1 MMLRPVRWLVSI
13 ALGLA
18 LLLVPDAQQQVATIG
33 LVRVQHA
40 KAVDF
45 SNGVIWI
52 LAIGAD
58 ARADNPVLRSRAD
71 AIQLVGIDAATGSAA
86 AIGIPRDS
94 WVDLPGHGFEKIN
107 AGLQLGGPEL
117 MAKAVEELTGI
128 SPDYVLATAF
138 VGFRRMVTLIGGVEV
153 QAPMAFDDPGH
164 QLQVVR
170 GRNEFDSREALA
182 FARSRKEFATGDFER
197 SANQQLLML
206 GILRKLRQ
214 NEDTVGFLERGAWS
228 VMQGMETDLLPTELY
243 RLAQLITMVRPQQ
256 VTHCVVPG
264 TIDTSPA
271 GASIVH
277 PDTTAALRMGADA
290 RDDAQLDKGCS
301 S

>member
-1 MMLRPVRWLVSI
+1 MMVRPVRWLMSI

-45 SNGVIWI
+45 GNGVIWI
-52 LAIGAD
+52 LALGTD
-58 ARADNPVLRSRAD
+58 ARAESPVLRSRAD
-71 AIQLVGIDAATGSAA
+71 AIQLVGIDTATGSAA

-94 WVDLPGHGFEKIN
+94 WVDFPGHGFDRIN
-107 AGLQLGGPEL
+107 AGLGLGGPDL
-117 MAKAVEELTGI
+117 MAQAVEDLTGI
-128 SPDYVLATAF
+128 APDYVFATGF
-138 VGFRRMVTLIGGVEV
+138 VGFRTMVELIRGVQV
-153 QAPMAFDDPGH
+153 RAPKAFDDPSH
-164 QLQVVR
+164 HLQVVR
-170 GRNEFDSREALA
+170 GRNDFDGREALA
-182 FARSRKEFATGDFER
+182 FARARKPFPTGDLER

-228 VMQGMETDLLPTELY
+228 VMQRLETDLPPTELY
-243 RLAQLITMVRPQQ
+243 RLAQLITMVRPKQ

-264 TIDTSPA
+264 TFDTSPA
-271 GASIVH
+271 GASIVR
-277 PDTTAALRMGADA
+277 PDRAAALRMGADA
-290 RDDAQLDKGCS
+290 RDDARLDQGCS
-301 S
+301 G